1 MTIHL
6 IDGHAG
12 RAHITGDDMAKLNAA
27 CFGVNNGV
35 FDYGERFRTSTYGG
49 GTVVVYGGVGLVNG
63 RRFIIDSSEQ
73 LTLSAG
79 ISGMKRIDLIYAA
92 YSKASSTGP
101 NGADYS
107 ETVRLDV
114 MRGTTTTGAPTAPDL
129 GDDGLPLWR
138 VPFNGT
144 SMGAP
149 EQAFELIPT
158 AASTRVEKLYEN
170 GYWRVVRHGGAVS
183 VFARGIVT
191 SSGSTGYVH
200 CRYTVP
206 REYCPA
212 TEVLTAC
219 VTQNGDGGAGYLR
232 VKPDG
237 TITMGQLGGG
247 GSTQPRYGQLTW
259 VPGM

>member
-6 IDGHAG
+6 IDGRAG
-12 RAHITGDDMAKLNAA
+12 KAHITSDDMARLNEALA
-27 CFGVNNGV
+27 GVRNGV
-35 FDYGERFRTSTYGG
+35 FDYGEKFRTNTYGG
-49 GTVVVYGGVGLVNG
+49 NTVVVYGGAGLVGG
-63 RRFIIDSSEQ
+63 RRFTITGTEQ

-79 ISGMKRIDLIYAA
+79 SSGTKRIDVVYAT

-101 NGADYS
+101 SGTDYS

-114 MRGTTTTGAPTAPDL
+114 MRGTTTTGTPTAPDL
-129 GDDGLPLWR
+129 GDDALALWR

-144 SMGAP
+144 AMGVP
-149 EQAFELIPT
+149 ERAFELIPT
-158 AASTRVEKLYEN
+158 LDSMRVQKLYEN
-170 GYWRVVRHGGAVS
+170 DYWRVVRHGGAVS

-206 REYCPA
+206 AEYRPA

>member
-35 FDYGERFRTSTYGG
+35 FDYGERFRTSTYGS

-63 RRFIIDSSEQ
+63 RRFIIDSNEQ
-73 LTLSAG
+73 LTLAAG
-79 ISGMKRIDLIYAA
+79 ASGTKRIDVVYAT

-101 NGADYS
+101 NGTDYS

-114 MRGTTTTGAPTAPDL
+114 MRGTTTTGTPTVPDV
-129 GDDGLPLWR
+129 GDDALPLWR

-149 EQAFELIPT
+149 EQAFEIIPT

-191 SSGSTGYVH
+191 PGGSEASLNCKYNLPEGL
-200 CRYTVP
+200 R
-206 REYCPA
+206 PA
-212 TEVLTAC
+212 TEVLASVVTSGGTA
-219 VTQNGDGGAGYLR
+219 GGYLR
-232 VKPDG
+232 AKPDG
-237 TITMGQLGGG
+237 TITVGQLGGT
-247 GSTQPRYGQLTW
+247 GSTAARYGQLTF

>member
-27 CFGVNNGV
+27 CFGVNDGV
-35 FDYGERFRTSTYGG
+35 FDYGERFRTSTYSGN
-49 GTVVVYGGVGLVNG
+49 TVVVYDGAGLVGG
-63 RRFIIDSSEQ
+63 RRFTITGTEQ

-79 ISGMKRIDLIYAA
+79 SSGTKRIDVVYAT

-101 NGADYS
+101 GGTDYS

-114 MRGTTTTGAPTAPDL
+114 KRGTSTTGTPTVPNV
-129 GDDGLPLWR
+129 GDDALALWR

-144 SMGAP
+144 TMGAP
-149 EQAFELIPT
+149 ERAFDLIPT
-158 AASTRVEKLYEN
+158 VDSLRVKKLYEN
-170 GYWRVVRHGGAVS
+170 DFWRVVQHGGAVS

-191 SSGSTGYVH
+191 ESGGESYLDCKYKLPEGL
-200 CRYTVP
+200 R
-206 REYCPA
+206 PA
-212 TEVLTAC
+212 TEVLASVVTSGGTA
-219 VTQNGDGGAGYLR
+219 GGYLR

-237 TITMGQLGGG
+237 TITVGQLGGS
-247 GSTQPRYGQLTW
+247 GSRAARYGQLTF